1 MNRQLVQDKLMRFR
15 LNGGW
20 QDEYAFVHDARFEP
34 VLAAVLIPI
43 VVGSKGPTILLTQR
57 TEHLEKHAG
66 QISFPGGK
74 VADSDVDREDTA
86 LRETYEEVGLRL
98 DRSIVLGSLPEYD
111 IRTGFRVTP
120 IVGWIDG
127 PVSFQID
134 VREVASTI
142 QVPLEFVLNLDNYQ
156 LDCKDDGG
164 NPRYFYR
171 LPYLGHNIWGATA
184 GMLRIFATAV
194 SDQR

>member
-156 LDCKDDGG
+156 LDRKDDGG

-194 SDQR
+194 LDQG

>member
-20 QDEYAFVHDARFEP
+20 QDEYAFVHDAKFEP

-156 LDCKDDGG
+156 LDRKDDGG

-194 SDQR
+194 SDQG

>member
-1 MNRQLVQDKLMRFR
+1 MRFR
-15 LNGGW
+15 RNGGW
-20 QDEYAFVHDARFEP
+20 QDEYAFVHDAKFEP

-43 VVGSKGPTILLTQR
+43 VVGSTGPTILLTQR

-86 LRETYEEVGLRL
+86 LRETYEEVGLSL

-194 SDQR
+194 SDQG

>member
-1 MNRQLVQDKLMRFR
+1 MRFR

-20 QDEYAFVHDARFEP
+20 QDEYAFVHDAKFEP

-194 SDQR
+194 SDQG

>member
-1 MNRQLVQDKLMRFR
+1 MRFR
-15 LNGGW
+15 RNACW
-20 QDEYAFVHDARFEP
+20 RDEYAFVHDATFEP

-86 LRETYEEVGLRL
+86 LRETYEEVGLSL
-98 DRSIVLGSLPEYD
+98 DRSILLGSLPEYD

-142 QVPLEFVLNLDNYQ
+142 QVPLEFALNLDNYQ

-164 NPRYFYR
+164 KPRYFYR
-171 LPYLGHNIWGATA
+171 LPYEDHNIWGATA

-194 SDQR
+194 SDQG

>member
-1 MNRQLVQDKLMRFR
+1 MNRQLVQDKLIRFR
-15 LNGGW
+15 RNACW
-20 QDEYAFVHDARFEP
+20 QDEHAFVHDASSEP

-74 VADSDVDREDTA
+74 VAESDVDREDTA
-86 LRETYEEVGLRL
+86 LRETYEEVGLSL
-98 DRSIVLGSLPEYD
+98 DRSVLLGSLPEYD

-120 IVGWIDG
+120 VVGWIDG

-134 VREVASTI
+134 IREVASTI

-164 NPRYFYR
+164 KPRYFYR
-171 LPYLGHNIWGATA
+171 LPYEGHNIWGATA
-184 GMLRIFATAV
+184 GMLRIFAIAV

>member
-156 LDCKDDGG
+156 LDRKDDGG

-194 SDQR
+194 SDQG

>member
-43 VVGSKGPTILLTQR
+43 VVGSKGPTILLTKR

-142 QVPLEFVLNLDNYQ
+142 QVPLEFVLNLNNYQ
-156 LDCKDDGG
+156 LDRKDDGG

-194 SDQR
+194 SDQG